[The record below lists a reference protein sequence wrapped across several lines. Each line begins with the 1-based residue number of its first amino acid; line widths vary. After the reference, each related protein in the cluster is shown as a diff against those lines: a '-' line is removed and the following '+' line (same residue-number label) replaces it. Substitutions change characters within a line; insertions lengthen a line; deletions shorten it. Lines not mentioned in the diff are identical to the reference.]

1 MSESGDKTIAALKT
15 AALIPAYREEGRI
28 GRVVAAATQQGVQ
41 VIVIDDGSRDQT
53 AREAEA
59 AGARVLRHEV
69 NKGKGAALQTGF
81 AYARAQ
87 GFQAVITLDADG
99 QHDPL
104 EISKFVEAFERTGI
118 PVLIGNR
125 MGEPK
130 GMPLIRRWT
139 NQFMSWMLSREMGQY
154 VPDTQCGFR
163 LFRCDVLPYVA
174 SSSQGFAAESEA
186 LLHLSE
192 RGIRIAS
199 VRVSSIYGDEKSKI
213 HPIPDTVR
221 FFAMILRYRRRR
233 RALRRSA
240 RTAEKRAT
248 QEKDAAR

>member
-1 MSESGDKTIAALKT
+1 MNDPTGMPAPRM
-15 AALIPAYREEGRI
+15 AALIPAFREESRI
-28 GRVVAAATQQGVQ
+28 GRVVAAAAKQGVQ
-41 VIVIDDGSRDQT
+41 VIVVDDGSPDQT
-53 AREAEA
+53 AHEAEA
-59 AGARVLRHEV
+59 AGARVLRHAV
-69 NKGKGAALQTGF
+69 NQGKGAALQTGF
-81 AYARAQ
+81 TYARAQ

-104 EISKFVEAFERTGI
+104 EIPKFVEAFERTGI
-118 PVLIGNR
+118 PALIGNR
-125 MGEPK
+125 MGDPT
-130 GMPLIRRWT
+130 GMPRVRRWT

-163 LFRCDVLPYVA
+163 LFRCDILPYVTP
-174 SSSQGFAAESEA
+174 SSRGFAAESEA

-192 RGIRIAS
+192 RGIRIAA

-213 HPIPDTVR
+213 NPIPDTVR
-221 FFAMILRYRRRR
+221 FFAMILRFRRQR

-248 QEKDAAR
+248 QEKDAAA